1 MTAFVAGIRLLIMIL
16 SLSGCFVVVV
26 VIQSKKL
33 AEVTKELNDI
43 DTRLEQDRLGQS
55 GVL

>member
-1 MTAFVAGIRLLIMIL
+1 MIL